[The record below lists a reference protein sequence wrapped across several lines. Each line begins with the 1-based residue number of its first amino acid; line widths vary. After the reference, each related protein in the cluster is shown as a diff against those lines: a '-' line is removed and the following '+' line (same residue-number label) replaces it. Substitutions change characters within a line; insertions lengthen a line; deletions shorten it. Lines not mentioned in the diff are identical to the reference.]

1 MRSLV
6 GTFQQ
11 HEPLRTRPEVLVLL
25 MTVASSALLM
35 GPDSCAELWQRE
47 ALPTVDHTKPQAARR
62 GAPTASNRQPLH
74 TMSDTTRP
82 FPRWNADHAA
92 TLDEPGRLLY
102 RSNLLG
108 SDLRI
113 TNYGGGNTSAK
124 IRQRDPL
131 AGEDVDVLWVKG
143 SGGDLG
149 SMKLD
154 GFSTL
159 YHDKLCALDR
169 VYRGLAHEDEM
180 VGYLPHCTFNLNPR
194 AASIDTPLH
203 AGLPY
208 AHVDHMHPDA
218 VIAIAAMSESEAIT
232 ARVFEGTVGWLPWLR
247 PGYELGQRLK
257 AYNAAHPGLRG
268 IVLAG
273 HGLFSWGETAQSC
286 YENTVGLIERAQAWL
301 EGERTAR
308 KAIAFGG
315 ARFEPL
321 AEDESNDVLARL
333 LPVLRGRTSAD
344 RPKLLHVNRSPEVMA
359 FVNSAD
365 LEPLAALGTSCPDH
379 FLRTKIRPLV
389 IAEGDWRLEG
399 DALRER
405 LDALLA
411 GYRADY
417 AAYYERCKRPSSP
430 ALRDANPV
438 VLLLPRIGM
447 VTVANDKATA
457 RIAGEFY
464 VNAINVMREANAVDR
479 YVGLPEQEAFDIEY
493 WLLEEAKLQRMPRP
507 KLLVGKVALVT
518 GGAGGIGRAIVRRL
532 LAEGACAVLADIDT
546 EALDASVAELAKAY
560 GRDHVRGLRC
570 DVTDEASVIAAF
582 AGAAVE
588 FGGVDI
594 VVSNAGIAS
603 AAPLE
608 DTSLALWN
616 RNQSILA
623 TGYFLVGR
631 EGFRLMKA
639 QRTGGAI
646 VVIASKNGMVASN
659 QATAYCAAKAAEIQL
674 SRSFALEGAPLGIRS
689 NVVNPDAV
697 IRGSKIWSG
706 EWSAERA
713 AANKIDEAQL
723 EAFYRDRSMLKR
735 SVLPEDIAEATY
747 FFAAEQ
753 LSGKCTGNIVNVDA
767 GNLAA
772 FTR

>member
-1 MRSLV
+1 MS
-6 GTFQQ
+6 
-11 HEPLRTRPEVLVLL
+11 EPSE
-25 MTVASSALLM
+25 
-35 GPDSCAELWQRE
+35 
-47 ALPTVDHTKPQAARR
+47 
-62 GAPTASNRQPLH
+62 
-74 TMSDTTRP
+74 

-131 AGEDVDVLWVKG
+131 SGEMVDVLWVKG

-159 YHDKLCALDR
+159 YLDKLRALDK
-169 VYRGLAHEDEM
+169 VYRGLEHEDEM
-180 VGYLPHCTFNLNPR
+180 VGHLPHCTFNLNPR

-203 AGLPY
+203 AALPY

-218 VIAIAAMSESEAIT
+218 VIAIAAMADSQAIT
-232 ARVFEGTVGWLPWLR
+232 HRVFGGAVGWLPWLR
-247 PGYELGQRLK
+247 PGYELGQRLR
-257 AYNAAHPGLRG
+257 AYNAANPGLRG

-273 HGLFSWGETAQSC
+273 HGLFSWGDTAQAC
-286 YENTVGLIERAQAWL
+286 YENTVGLIESAQSWL
-301 EGERTAR
+301 AAERQAR
-308 KAIAFGG
+308 GVVAFGG
-315 ARFEPL
+315 AL
-321 AEDESNDVLARL
+321 AQALPAGEADAMLARV
-333 LPVLRGRTSAD
+333 LPVVRGLASAG

-359 FVNSAD
+359 FVNSKD
-365 LEPLAALGTSCPDH
+365 LAPLAALGTSCPDH

-389 IAEGDWRLEG
+389 LAEADWRLEG

-405 LDALLA
+405 LEALLA

-417 AAYYERCKRPSSP
+417 AAYYERCRRPNSP

-447 VTVANDKATA
+447 VTLANDKATA

-493 WLLEEAKLQRMPRP
+493 WLLEEAKLQRMPKP
-507 KLLVGKVALVT
+507 KPLVGKVVLVT
-518 GGAGGIGRAIVRRL
+518 GGAGGIGQAIVRRL

-546 EALDASVAELAKAY
+546 AALDTAVAELAQAH
-560 GRDHVRGLRC
+560 GRDHVRGVRC
-570 DVTDEASVIAAF
+570 DVTDEDSVLAAF
-582 AGAAVE
+582 ASATLE

-608 DTSLALWN
+608 DTTLALWN

-631 EGFRLMKA
+631 EAFRLMKA
-639 QRTGGAI
+639 QRIGGSI

-713 AANKIDEAQL
+713 AANKIDEEQL

-735 SVLPEDIAEATY
+735 SVFPEDIAEAAY
-747 FFAAEQ
+747 FFAAEH